1 MISFIWA
8 EDKAHHIGYKGK
20 LPWNLPADLA
30 YFKEKTLGH
39 TIVMGKKTFDSLPG
53 ILPNRKHV
61 VLTHDQKLTDDA
73 KSIDRLE
80 VFNDLTTL
88 KTWLKSQKEEIFV
101 IGGASLFKNLV
112 EDVDRLYLT
121 KIEQTFNG
129 DTFMTKIDYDNFKLI
144 SQVNG
149 KVDEKNIYLHK
160 FYVYEKK

>member
-61 VLTHDQKLTDDA
+61 VLTHDQKLTNDA
-73 KSIDRLE
+73 KNIDRLE
-80 VFNDLTTL
+80 VFNDLTAL
-88 KTWLKSQKEEIFV
+88 RTWLKSQKEEIFV

-149 KVDEKNIYLHK
+149 KIDEKNIYLHK

>member
-61 VLTHDQKLTDDA
+61 VLTHDQKLTNDA
-73 KSIDRLE
+73 KNIDRLE
-80 VFNDLTTL
+80 VFNDLTAL
-88 KTWLKSQKEEIFV
+88 KIWLKSQKEEIFV